1 MSKVTV
7 SIGIDFDAKG
17 VRMVKVKGVDT
28 GKEVKPAIMGMYEV
42 SGDFDR
48 HDALIGALK
57 GLAEKVKPKPD
68 DRIVI
73 AASGRQVHITQ
84 MRFKTQ
90 PDMDLKRALR
100 SEVRKNL
107 TFDIAGAALDYQIM
121 DDDNAKSDTP
131 LITVTVVAKTLI
143 DQQTTILSK
152 AGLMPAILDVLP
164 AAVANTCWIG
174 PSAEAMQPKAH
185 VVAHLAPDLCTLV
198 IDGHGIPFYT
208 RSIYFAADR
217 FFGPA
222 SRDMGEQEKSIQLNT
237 LAEELRRSLAYYNT
251 TNGISDF
258 LGLCMIGNYVDN
270 AEVAMF
276 FEEKTG
282 LAVRESSLLSRM
294 GFSKREAPG
303 KYDVAIALAVRGL
316 HN

>member
-7 SIGIDFDAKG
+7 SIGIDFDARG
-17 VRMVKVKGVDT
+17 VRMVKVKGVNT
-28 GKEVKPAIMGMYEV
+28 GKEVKPAIMSMHEV
-42 SGDFDR
+42 SGDYAR
-48 HDALIGALK
+48 QEALIGALK
-57 GLAEKVKPKPD
+57 GLAEKVKPRPD
-68 DRIVI
+68 DRIVT

-84 MRFKTQ
+84 LRFKTE
-90 PDMDLKRALR
+90 PDMDLKRTLR
-100 SEVRKNL
+100 SEIRKSL
-107 TFDIAGAALDYQIM
+107 TFDMAGAALDYQIM
-121 DDDNAKSDTP
+121 DEDGAKSDTS
-131 LITVTVVAKTLI
+131 LITVTAVAKTLI
-143 DQQTTILSK
+143 DQQTAILSK

-164 AAVANTCWIG
+164 SAIANTCWIA

-185 VVAHLAPDLCTLV
+185 VVVHLAPDLCTLV

-222 SRDMGEQEKSIQLNT
+222 SGKIGEQEKSIQLNI

-258 LGLCMIGNYVDN
+258 LGLCMIGNYVEN
-270 AEVAMF
+270 AEVLMF

-282 LAVRESSLLSRM
+282 LAVRESSLLQRM
-294 GFSKREAPG
+294 GYTKRETPG

>member
-7 SIGIDFDAKG
+7 SIGIDFDARG
-17 VRMVKVKGVDT
+17 VRMVKVKGIYT
-28 GKEVKPAIMGMYEV
+28 GKEVKPAIMGMHEV
-42 SGDFDR
+42 SGDYSQQE
-48 HDALIGALK
+48 ALIGALK
-57 GLAEKVKPKPD
+57 SLAEKLKPKPD
-68 DRIVI
+68 DRIVT
-73 AASGRQVHITQ
+73 AASGRQVHLTQ
-84 MRFKTQ
+84 VRLKAQ
-90 PDMDLKRALR
+90 PDADLKRALR
-100 SEVRKNL
+100 SEIRKSL
-107 TFDIAGAALDYQIM
+107 TFEMAGAALDYQVM
-121 DDDNAKSDTP
+121 DENGAKSDTP
-131 LITVTVVAKTLI
+131 LITVTAVAKTLI
-143 DQQTTILSK
+143 DQQTRILSK

-164 AAVANTCWIG
+164 AAIANTCWIA

-222 SRDMGEQEKSIQLNT
+222 SGEIGAQEKSIQLDT
-237 LAEELRRSLAYYNT
+237 LADELRRSLAYYST

-258 LGLCMIGNYVDN
+258 LGISMIGNYVEN
-270 AEVAMF
+270 AEVPMF

-282 LAVRESSLLSRM
+282 LAVSGSSLLTRM
-294 GFSKREAPG
+294 GFTKQETPG

>member
-7 SIGIDFDAKG
+7 SIGIDFDARG
-17 VRMVKVKGVDT
+17 VRMVKVKGIYT
-28 GKEVKPAIMGMYEV
+28 GKEVKPAIMGMHEV
-42 SGDFDR
+42 SGDYSQQE
-48 HDALIGALK
+48 ALIGALK
-57 GLAEKVKPKPD
+57 SLAEKLKPK
-68 DRIVI
+68 RLK
-73 AASGRQVHITQ
+73 A
-84 MRFKTQ
+84 Q
-90 PDMDLKRALR
+90 PDADLKRALR
-100 SEVRKNL
+100 SEIRKSL
-107 TFDIAGAALDYQIM
+107 TFEMAGAALDYQVM
-121 DDDNAKSDTP
+121 DENGAKSDTP
-131 LITVTVVAKTLI
+131 LITVTAVAKTLI
-143 DQQTTILSK
+143 DQQTRILSK

-164 AAVANTCWIG
+164 AAIANTCWIA

-222 SRDMGEQEKSIQLNT
+222 SGEIGAQEKSIQLDT
-237 LAEELRRSLAYYNT
+237 LADELRRSLAYYST

-258 LGLCMIGNYVDN
+258 LGISMIGNYVEN
-270 AEVAMF
+270 AEVPMF

-282 LAVRESSLLSRM
+282 LAVSGSSLLTRM
-294 GFSKREAPG
+294 GFTKQETPG